1 MDEKLNRV
9 FDRLM
14 ALTPAQLAARLT
26 AYKNNSF
33 ARTLEFLH
41 SAGTTESLISKNE
54 IEINRS
60 ASQPQVKD
68 EDLYDWV
75 FAAND
80 ERFAL
85 AA

>member
-1 MDEKLNRV
+1 MDERIDRV

-14 ALTPAQLAARLT
+14 ALTPAQFAARLA
-26 AYKNNSF
+26 AYKANSF
-33 ARTLEFLH
+33 ARTLEFL
-41 SAGTTESLISKNE
+41 SSVDSSDSVVCKKI
-54 IEINRS
+54 IEINKS
-60 ASQPQVKD
+60 IAEPQVKD
-68 EDLYDWV
+68 EDLSDWY

>member
-1 MDEKLNRV
+1 MDKDLSNV

-14 ALTPAQLAARLT
+14 ALTPAQLAEKLA
-26 AYKNNSF
+26 AYKNNTF
-33 ARTLEFLH
+33 ARTLKFLN
-41 SAGTTESLISKNE
+41 SACEDESVVSKKE

-60 ASQPQVKD
+60 MSQLHLKD

-75 FAAND
+75 YAAND

>member
-1 MDEKLNRV
+1 MDEKLDRV

-14 ALTPAQLAARLT
+14 ALTPAQLAARLA
-26 AYKNNSF
+26 AYKNNAF
-33 ARTLEFLH
+33 ARALEFLH
-41 SAGTTESLISKNE
+41 SADVAESVISKNE

-60 ASQPQVKD
+60 DAQPQVKD

-75 FAAND
+75 YAAND

>member
-1 MDEKLNRV
+1 MDEKIDRV

-14 ALTPAQLAARLT
+14 ALTPAQLAARLA
-26 AYKNNSF
+26 AYKSNSF

-41 SAGTTESLISKNE
+41 SFASVEPVISKTE
-54 IEINRS
+54 IEINQS
-60 ASQPQVKD
+60 ALESQVKD

-75 FAAND
+75 YAAND